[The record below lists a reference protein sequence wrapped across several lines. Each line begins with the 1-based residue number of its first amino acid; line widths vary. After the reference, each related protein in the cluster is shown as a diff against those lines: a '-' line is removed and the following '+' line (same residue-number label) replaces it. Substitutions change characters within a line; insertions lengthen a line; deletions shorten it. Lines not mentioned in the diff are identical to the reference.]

1 MPDAKETSMLDNMQK
16 ETNGIWAGAAK
27 NTSDIPPE
35 KIPLGAR
42 ETVRTTKMRKSK
54 QKTHSGQ

>member
-16 ETNGIWAGAAK
+16 KTNGIWAGAVK

-35 KIPLGAR
+35 KIPLAAR

-54 QKTHSGQ
+54 KTTHSG